1 MIQMPMVK
9 QTTSPNFSRTFITFD
24 KCFIHRTEGPTAEGA
39 VAWLCSPRAGASTHL
54 VSRGDGSLVYQ
65 LVPLA
70 YKAWAQCAY
79 NGQGVSIEYPGYTAN
94 GVPDALAKQMGIE
107 VAWLLHAG
115 GLPCQHAIG
124 GQGRGYCQH
133 ADLGAA
139 GGSHHDCCAP
149 GSSDW
154 AKIEACIKAAYD
166 ELAAG
171 PLPPFALQGLPS
183 TAQVSPPPAALPE
196 PTHGGLPRHDLSV
209 GSIEWCQMALN
220 AIHVTMIPLV
230 VDGQAGPLTRAAVAR
245 FQGQHGLY
253 VDGEIGPQTIAALQ
267 KALSASVSA

>member
-1 MIQMPMVK
+1 MIQMPAVK
-9 QTTSPNFSRTFITFD
+9 QTPSPNFSRTLITFD
-24 KCFIHRTEGPTAEGA
+24 KVFIHRTEGLTAEGA

-54 VSRGDGSLVYQ
+54 VSRGDGTVVYQ

-79 NGQGVSIEYPGYTAN
+79 NGEGVSIEYPGYTAN

-115 GLPCQHAIG
+115 GLPCQHAVG
-124 GQGRGYCQH
+124 GQGRGYAQH
-133 ADLGAA
+133 ADLGSA

-149 GSSDW
+149 GSADW
-154 AKIEACIKAAYD
+154 VKIEAYIKAAYD

-171 PLPPFALQGLPS
+171 PLPLFALQGLPS

-196 PTHGGLPRHDLSV
+196 PTHGGLPRHDLTV
-209 GSIEWCQMALN
+209 GSVAWTQYALN
-220 AIHVTMIPLV
+220 AIHVTMPPLA
-230 VDGQAGPLTRAAVAR
+230 VDGSDGPLTRAAIAR
-245 FQGQHGLY
+245 FQGQRGLY
-253 VDGEIGPQTIAALQ
+253 VDGGAGGATVAALQ
-267 KALSASVSA
+267 KAIGA